1 MLKNEAVPVKT
12 KRPLLNG
19 AWSKRKNV
27 YIHLYN
33 IDTCCTPKYKVN
45 EHINKRKFKVV
56 ITSSCQDTYRSPSKK
71 HQGTFN
77 SDFMNAMIPFR
88 ISNPLLKAKISFP
101 EQTMRKPANFDQNKT
116 KISNFR
122 QYAFLFQYAC
132 FWICILWSNH
142 CRLDIKLQ
150 T

>member
-19 AWSKRKNV
+19 AWSKRKNI

-33 IDTCCTPKYKVN
+33 IDTCCTSKYKVN
-45 EHINKRKFKVV
+45 ELINKRKFKVV

-116 KISNFR
+116 KISNFE

-132 FWICILWSNH
+132 F
-142 CRLDIKLQ
+142 
-150 T
+150 

>member
-19 AWSKRKNV
+19 AWSKRKNI

-33 IDTCCTPKYKVN
+33 INPCCTPKYK
-45 EHINKRKFKVV
+45 ELINKRKFKVV

-88 ISNPLLKAKISFP
+88 ISNPLMKAKISFP